1 MRIVTMKR
9 AGALV
14 WAAFATLALAQA
26 AEPAATRALPFDW
39 YPESVAAGADG
50 AMYVSSW
57 RQGAV
62 ARLDGAGGAATVLV
76 APAANGLANGQGVLV
91 DAGRRLL
98 WVGSAAF
105 GFSSV
110 PLTPSA
116 LKSYDLDSG
125 AARASYPLPPGA
137 GGGAGQC
144 NDVAQDAAGT
154 LYVTDSA
161 QPRVLR
167 LRQGEAALQT
177 WAADAAFAVGAQG
190 YALNGI
196 AIDRDQVYLSAVAA
210 APYLLRVGV
219 NGDGS
224 AGAAARIALP
234 RALKNADALRLAG
247 PGRLVIFESNTF
259 GADGPY
265 GGQITL
271 ARLAGEGA
279 TLQTIVAG
287 LNEPSSGAVAGG
299 RVYFIESKFALLFK
313 HQDNDAA
320 LPRAVPFSLQSRA
333 LPAD

>member
-1 MRIVTMKR
+1 MRIVTIKR

-14 WAAFATLALAQA
+14 LAALAALAQA
-26 AEPAATRALPFDW
+26 APEAAATRALPPDW

-50 AMYVSSW
+50 ALYVSSW

-62 ARLDGAGGAATVLV
+62 ARLGSAGGAAGIVV
-76 APAANGLANGQGVLV
+76 APASNGLANGQGVLV
-91 DAGRRLL
+91 DAARRLL
-98 WVGSAAF
+98 WVCSAAF
-105 GFSSV
+105 GFTSV

-125 AARASYPLPPGA
+125 APRASYPLPPGE
-137 GGGAGQC
+137 GGGPGQC

-154 LYVTDSA
+154 LYVTDAA

-167 LRQGEAALQT
+167 LRSGDAALQS
-177 WAADAAFAVGAQG
+177 WAADAAFAAGAQG
-190 YALNGI
+190 YTLNGI
-196 AIDRDQVYLSAVAA
+196 AIDRDQIYLSAVAA
-210 APYLLRVGV
+210 VPYLLRVGV

-224 AGAAARIALP
+224 AGPAAKIALP

-247 PGRLVIFESNTF
+247 PDRLVIFESNAF
-259 GADGPY
+259 GGDGAY

-271 ARLAGEGA
+271 ARLAGRGA

-287 LNEPSSGAVAGG
+287 LNEPSSGAVVDG
-299 RVYFIESKFALLFK
+299 RVYFVESKFALLLRHK
-313 HQDNDAA
+313 DAA
-320 LPRAVPFSLQSRA
+320 PPPDVPFNVQSRA